1 MASETKRLY
10 YVSVNGKLILSPKKK
25 KKKKK
30 KRKKKKKQEK
40 ERAVC
45 ERLLFC

>member
-25 KKKKK
+25 KKKK
-30 KRKKKKKQEK
+30 RKKKKKQEK